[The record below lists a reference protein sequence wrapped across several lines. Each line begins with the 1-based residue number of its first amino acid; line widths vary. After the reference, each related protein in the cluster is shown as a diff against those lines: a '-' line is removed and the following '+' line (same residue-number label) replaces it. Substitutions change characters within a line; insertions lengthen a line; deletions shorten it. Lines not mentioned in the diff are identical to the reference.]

1 MPNIHMRD
9 MQRLTWVRSIRKF
22 PKIFTC
28 YFLCFFYSGE
38 PGEGDY
44 SPERHRLNRNG
55 LRRDTVMVQEW
66 SWLVI
71 KFIAD
76 NPGVWAFHC
85 HIDWH
90 NLAGM
95 ALTFVEAPDV
105 ARAKLRVPAETRKVC
120 KQHGIII
127 WIDPVIGL
135 VLLWATILH
144 M

>member
-1 MPNIHMRD
+1 
-9 MQRLTWVRSIRKF
+9 
-22 PKIFTC
+22 
-28 YFLCFFYSGE
+28 
-38 PGEGDY
+38 
-44 SPERHRLNRNG
+44 
-55 LRRDTVMVQEW
+55 MVQEF

-105 ARAKLRVPAETRKVC
+105 ARAKLKVPAETKRVC
-120 KQHGIII
+120 RQHGIII
-127 WIDPVIGL
+127 
-135 VLLWATILH
+135 
-144 M
+144 